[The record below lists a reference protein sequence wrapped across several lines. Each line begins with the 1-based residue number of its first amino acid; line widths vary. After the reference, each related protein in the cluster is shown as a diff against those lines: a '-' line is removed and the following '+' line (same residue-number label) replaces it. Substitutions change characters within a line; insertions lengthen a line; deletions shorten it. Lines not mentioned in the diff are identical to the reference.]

1 MRYACRETDARQ
13 FTASAFGKA
22 AMSMEIVPFFEEQS
36 CTWTY
41 LLADSGSGDVAIID
55 PVWTY
60 DPVSGRAERAFT
72 DRILDRA
79 RQRGW
84 TVRWVLETHAHA
96 DHLSAGGLIRE
107 ATGAR
112 LAIGRGIRAV
122 QQAFGRV
129 YNLPDLA
136 TDGSQFDRLL
146 AEGDEIPL
154 GELTVRAMETPGHT
168 SDSVTYVVGD
178 AAFIGDTLFA
188 PEAGTARCDFPG
200 GDAGKL
206 FDSIQRIYALPR
218 DTRLF
223 LCHNYPS
230 EGKEPMMM
238 VTVDESRRTN
248 IHIQAN
254 TSRDSYV
261 SMRQGRDAKLSLP
274 KLILPAIQV
283 NILGGRAPAAEDNG
297 FSYLKIPFN
306 TSIADILG

>member
-1 MRYACRETDARQ
+1 
-13 FTASAFGKA
+13 
-22 AMSMEIVPFFEEQS
+22 MSMEIVPFFEEQS

-41 LLADSGSGDVAIID
+41 LVADSRSGDAAIID

-60 DPVSGRAERAFT
+60 EPVSGRAGRAYT

-84 TVRWVLETHAHA
+84 TVQWVLETHAHA
-96 DHLSAGGLIRE
+96 DHLSSGGLVRE

-112 LAIGRGIRAV
+112 LAIGQGIRAV
-122 QQAFGRV
+122 QQTFRKV
-129 YNLPDLA
+129 YNLPGLA

-146 AEGDEIPL
+146 GEGDEIPL
-154 GELTVRAMETPGHT
+154 GGLTVRAMETPGHT
-168 SDSVTYVVGD
+168 SDSISYVVED

-188 PEAGTARCDFPG
+188 PDAGTARCDFPG
-200 GDAGKL
+200 GDAGRL
-206 FDSIQRIYALPR
+206 FDSIQRIYALPG

-230 EGKEPMMM
+230 EGKDPMMM
-238 VTVDESRRTN
+238 VTVEESRRSN
-248 IHIQAN
+248 IHIQEN
-254 TSRDSYV
+254 TSRDNYV
-261 SMRQGRDAKLSLP
+261 SMRQRRDAKLSLP

-283 NILGGRAPAAEDNG
+283 NVLGGRAPAAEDNG

-306 TSIADILG
+306 TSLAEILR